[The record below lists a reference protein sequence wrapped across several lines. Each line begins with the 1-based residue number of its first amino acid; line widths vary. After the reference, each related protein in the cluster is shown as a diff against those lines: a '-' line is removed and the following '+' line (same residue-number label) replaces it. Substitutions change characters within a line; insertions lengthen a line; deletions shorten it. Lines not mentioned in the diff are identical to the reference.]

1 MQNKP
6 INLTENY
13 LVQNSLIYLFIS
25 RNDTYI
31 SPFCKQEKSFGTIC
45 TSIHGIVHLPL
56 YLIKTNCAYA
66 AGVIFTGRYKLSTLL
81 TVAFRNGNTK
91 AFQLHHTRKKN
102 KEEKPSSPDHR
113 EMRRRQ
119 QFGWVCLCVC
129 KRNLPILRWLRE
141 L

>member
-1 MQNKP
+1 M
-6 INLTENY
+6 I
-13 LVQNSLIYLFIS
+13 
-25 RNDTYI
+25 RTYHH
-31 SPFCKQEKSFGTIC
+31 FAKQEKSFGTIC

-81 TVAFRNGNTK
+81 TVAVRNGNTK

-102 KEEKPSSPDHR
+102 KEEKPIGPDHH

-119 QFGWVCLCVC
+119 QFG
-129 KRNLPILRWLRE
+129 
-141 L
+141 